1 MIEMPSSFVEPADLS
16 RPARRPPPG
25 PGHPRRAPRFM
36 GTLAGLLAAAA
47 SFLAAP
53 PLAHA
58 QKRVKLLDL
67 YATVVAGGMT
77 GGGGGTAKSDFFHD
91 SQGIATGVNL
101 GLRLLILDF
110 SVRYLQTFDTGG
122 GAQTLST
129 VMLGPSVELPVVGGG
144 VDLEGRPRPV
154 KVVIR
159 PGMAVG
165 LGFGTASPVSPPL
178 NNEQLS
184 AKGLVVLG
192 KFAVERLLGPF
203 FGVGGEVQ
211 SGYHYMLSGSGTV
224 NGPHTQGWELALFA
238 TASAHFGI

>member
-1 MIEMPSSFVEPADLS
+1 MIEIALLPFAEAADPS
-16 RPARRPPPG
+16 RRLG
-25 PGHPRRAPRFM
+25 QSPGHPRRAPRWGAM
-36 GTLAGLLAAAA
+36 VVGLLAAAA
-47 SFLAAP
+47 GSLLAERPAC
-53 PLAHA
+53 A

-67 YATVVAGGMT
+67 YGSVMVGGMT

-91 SQGIATGVNL
+91 SQGLATGVNL

-144 VDLEGRPRPV
+144 MDSEGRPRPV

-184 AKGLVVLG
+184 AKGLMVLG
-192 KFAVERLLGPF
+192 RFAVERLLGPF
-203 FGVGGEVQ
+203 FGVGAELQ
-211 SGYHYMLSGSGTV
+211 SGYHYMLSGSGTL
-224 NGPHTQGWELALFA
+224 NGPNSQGWELAVFT